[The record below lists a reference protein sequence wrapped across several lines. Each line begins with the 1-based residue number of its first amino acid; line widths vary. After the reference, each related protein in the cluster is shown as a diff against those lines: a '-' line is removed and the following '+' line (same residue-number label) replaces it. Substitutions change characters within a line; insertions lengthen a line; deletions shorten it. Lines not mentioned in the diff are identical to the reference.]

1 MFKVGD
7 KVIPS
12 FKVGDRV
19 KFKKSS
25 LDSGMID
32 ATEDDVFVVN
42 GVMVENHKT
51 CIQTTHERGEWYTI
65 KHFEHAEEEIMN
77 NVDAVADHYVP
88 EVGDKVKGFAFESG
102 TDDIYYA
109 PAMNTHVGEL
119 GEVVHVCVDRYVV
132 QFDSTACSWSYP
144 ISLAHLAK
152 MDSDESSDTAV
163 PEDNTAIDWEIGQEV
178 FCLLRGKGV
187 VHQIYNT
194 GMDWSE
200 GVDVCFMNHGIIRFK
215 FDGTISRGFN
225 RSLFFSEPQI
235 IAEKFP
241 PKKPF
246 TPALLAGEEIVVVH
260 IDGYKEFITVMEDVE
275 DRVFAEDGHAY
286 MKSYHAFYKLGE
298 EIKFN

>member
-7 KVIPS
+7 KV
-12 FKVGDRV
+12 
-19 KFKKSS
+19 KFIESS
-25 LDSGMID
+25 LASGMID
-32 ATEDDVFVVN
+32 AKEDDVFTVKDSYKRVVTLEELQ
-42 GVMVENHKT
+42 GCYHVT
-51 CIQTTHERGEWYTI
+51 
-65 KHFEHAEEEIMN
+65 HFEHVEEEIMN

-102 TDDIYYA
+102 TDDVWYSK
-109 PAMNTHVGEL
+109 PMNAHVGEL
-119 GEVVHVCVDRYVV
+119 GEVVRVCVDRYIV
-132 QFDSTACSWSYP
+132 QFDSTACSWTYP

-194 GMDWSE
+194 GMDWGE

-235 IAEKFP
+235 IAEKLP

-246 TPALLAGEEIVVVH
+246 VPVFEEGDKIIVVYNG
-260 IDGYKEFITVMEDVE
+260 DGGKNFITVMEEVK
-275 DRVFAEDGHAY
+275 DRVFADDGHAY
-286 MKSYHAFYKLGE
+286 LKDSYRFYKLGE
-298 EIKFN
+298 EIKFS